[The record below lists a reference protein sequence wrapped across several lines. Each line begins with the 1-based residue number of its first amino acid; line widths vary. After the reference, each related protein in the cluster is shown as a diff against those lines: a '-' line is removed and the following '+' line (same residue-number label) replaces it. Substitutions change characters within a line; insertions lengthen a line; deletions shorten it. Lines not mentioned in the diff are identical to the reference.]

1 MKLEIQTS
9 ENDYMSFTE
18 NIFDQLPDRNNY
30 EMVLRKVPFTW
41 ERDGFHANER
51 IFIDILNIDTNRKIS
66 IDMADYY
73 INYHKDLIYNRNG
86 RSDQEIKKNILNKL
100 TDYIDISLSSDQK
113 RYEEKNKN
121 EMEMEL

>member
-41 ERDGFHANER
+41 ERDGFHAGTR
-51 IFIDILNIDTNRKIS
+51 L
-66 IDMADYY
+66 
-73 INYHKDLIYNRNG
+73 
-86 RSDQEIKKNILNKL
+86 
-100 TDYIDISLSSDQK
+100 
-113 RYEEKNKN
+113 
-121 EMEMEL
+121 